1 MEFVGDI
8 KKLNSDP
15 LAKLVYDKLSQIIDD
30 NNAVL
35 HYKFPFYKGD
45 IREDTI
51 EAKLL
56 LLSPAYGIYFFDL
69 DARYGFDDVV
79 KNRVD
84 SLYNEISSL
93 MKKYVELRSG
103 RDKLKYD
110 VYSIIIGNQKWSGE
124 NEDYILATV
133 DDIPN
138 IVSNLKLEKPI
149 EENLFLLISSC
160 ISGTTTLIQKKK
172 RPVSRPDTKAA
183 VLNDIQN
190 HIASFDIDQM
200 RVAEVDIDA
209 PQRIRGLAGS
219 GKTIILAYKAALFH
233 ARYPQSKIL
242 YTFYTKSLADTVKN
256 LIERAYRHY
265 AINKVPN
272 WDVITV
278 CHGWGSSSSEG
289 VYYNA
294 CKSNNYAPMSF
305 IQARQFSGSK
315 DAFAYI
321 CKDLAQKELQPEYD
335 LILIDEGQDFP
346 IEFYQLC
353 YKLCKTKRICW
364 AYDEFQ
370 NIFDVTIQDERVTF
384 GNDENGKPLV
394 DFGEGTIL
402 QDIPLKKCYRTPRLS
417 LISAFALGL
426 GIYNGKVLQRL
437 ESNQQWEALGFKVL
451 KGSSNTGDDMVIE
464 RPLENTPSYSN
475 ERFTKD
481 SIKIGKF
488 KNLDDECVA
497 IAKHISQY
505 ISVEGLIPTDI
516 CVICLD
522 SKYMAEYFSKIEKQ
536 LHKNGICTFNHLN
549 APYSNTRF
557 FIENRVTLSTVNKAK
572 GNECGAVFI
581 CGADAVFR
589 YPNDVILRDRLF
601 TSMTRT
607 KGWLYLSGVGDSI
620 DIFNKEYEELV
631 KNEFKLVFKQ
641 PDKEETKNI
650 ENVSRGRDN
659 AESIFANQIKKMRDL
674 GMSDDELQKMWTEL
688 LKMKK

>member
-172 RPVSRPDTKAA
+172 RPISRPDTKAA

>member
-1 MEFVGDI
+1 MEFVGNI
-8 KKLNSDP
+8 NELNKEP
-15 LAKLVYDKLSQIIDD
+15 LAKLVYEKLTQIIDD
-30 NNAVL
+30 DKAVL

-56 LLSPAYGIYFFDL
+56 LLSPVYGIYFFDL
-69 DARYGFDDVV
+69 DAREGLDEVV
-79 KNRVD
+79 QNRVD

-93 MKKYVELRSG
+93 MKKYAELRSG
-103 RDKLKYD
+103 RDRLKYE
-110 VYSIIIGNQKWSGE
+110 VYSIIVGNQKWSGE
-124 NEDYILATV
+124 SEDYVLATV
-133 DDIPN
+133 DDIPS
-138 IVSNLKLEKPI
+138 IVTYFKPERPI
-149 EENLFLLISSC
+149 NENLFLLISSC

-172 RPVSRPDTKAA
+172 RPISRPDTKAA

-233 ARYPQSKIL
+233 ARYPKSKIL
-242 YTFYTKSLADTVKN
+242 YTFYTKSLADTVKK

-265 AINKVPN
+265 AINKMPN

-278 CHGWGSSSSEG
+278 CHGWGSSTSEG

-294 CKSNNYAPMSF
+294 CMRNNYTPMSF
-305 IQARQFSGSK
+305 IQARQLSGSK

-321 CKDLAQKELQPEYD
+321 CEDLTHKSLKPEYD

-370 NIFDVTIQDERVTF
+370 NIFDVVIQDERITF
-384 GNDENGKPLV
+384 GNDETGKPLV
-394 DFGEGTIL
+394 DFGDGNIL
-402 QDIPLKKCYRTPRLS
+402 QDIPLKRCYRTPRLS

-426 GIYNGKVLQRL
+426 GIYNEKILQRL
-437 ESNQQWEALGFKVL
+437 ETNQQWEALGFKVL
-451 KGSSNTGDDMVIE
+451 KGDSKTGDDMVIE

-475 ERFTKD
+475 EKFTKE

-497 IAKHISQY
+497 IAKHISQC
-505 ISVEGLIPTDI
+505 ISVEGLITTDI

-522 SKYMAEYFSKIEKQ
+522 SKYIAEYFSKIETQ
-536 LHKNGICTFNHLN
+536 LHKNGIQTFNHLN
-549 APYSNTRF
+549 APYSNTSF
-557 FIENRVTLSTVNKAK
+557 FKDGYVTLSTVNKAK
-572 GNECGAVFI
+572 GNECGVVFI
-581 CGADAVFR
+581 CGADAIFQF
-589 YPNDVILRDRLF
+589 PNDVIRRDKLF

-607 KGWLYLSGVGDSI
+607 KGWLYLSGVGDSME
-620 DIFNKEYEELV
+620 IFNKEYNELV
-631 KNEFKLVFKQ
+631 KNNFNLVFKQ
-641 PDKEETKNI
+641 PDKVETKNI

-659 AESIFANQIKKMRDL
+659 AENIVANQIKKMREL

-688 LKMKK
+688 LKIKK

>member
-1 MEFVGDI
+1 MEFIGNINELKKEPLANLVYE
-8 KKLNSDP
+8 KLNQVIRDE
-15 LAKLVYDKLSQIIDD
+15 K
-30 NNAVL
+30 AVL

-56 LLSPAYGIYFFDL
+56 LLSPIYGIYFFDL
-69 DARYGFDDVV
+69 DGHDGLNETVQ
-79 KNRVD
+79 NRVD

-103 RDKLKYD
+103 RDRLKYE
-110 VYSIIIGNQKWSGE
+110 VYSVIIGNQKWSSE
-124 NEDYILATV
+124 AEDYIQATV

-138 IVSNLKLEKPI
+138 IVEFYKPEKPI
-149 EENLFLLISSC
+149 ENNVFLLISSC

-172 RPVSRPDTKAA
+172 RAASKPDTKAA
-183 VLNDIQN
+183 ILNDIQN

-242 YTFYTKSLADTVKN
+242 YTFYTKSLADTVKQ

-265 AINKVPN
+265 AVNKMPN

-278 CHGWGSSSSEG
+278 CHGWGSSNSEG

-294 CKSNNYAPMSF
+294 CIRNNYAPMSF
-305 IQARQFSGSK
+305 VQAKQLSGSK

-321 CKDLAQKELQPEYD
+321 CDDLAHKDLQPEYD
-335 LILIDEGQDFP
+335 MILIDEGQDFP

-353 YKLCKTKRICW
+353 YKLCRTKRICW

-370 NIFDVTIQDERVTF
+370 NIFDVTIQDERKTF
-384 GNDENGKPLV
+384 GNDEKGKPLV
-394 DFGEGTIL
+394 DFGEGNIL

-426 GIYNGKVLQRL
+426 GIYNEKVLQRL
-437 ESNQQWEALGFKVL
+437 ETNQQWEALGFKVV
-451 KGSSNTGDDMVIE
+451 KGNSNTGDEMVIE

-475 ERFTKD
+475 EKFTKE
-481 SIKIGKF
+481 SINIGKF
-488 KNLDDECVA
+488 INLDDECVA
-497 IAKHISQY
+497 IAKNISQC

-522 SKYMAEYFSKIEKQ
+522 SKYIADYFSKIEN
-536 LHKNGICTFNHLN
+536 LLLKNGIHTFNHLN
-549 APYSNTRF
+549 APYSNTSF
-557 FIENRVTLSTVNKAK
+557 FKDGYVTLSTVNKAK
-572 GNECGAVFI
+572 GNECGVVFI

-589 YPNDVILRDRLF
+589 FPNDVILRDKLF

-607 KGWLYLSGVGDSI
+607 KGWLFLSGMGDSMNVF
-620 DIFNKEYEELV
+620 DKEYNELV
-631 KNEFKLVFKQ
+631 HNNFNLVFKQ
-641 PDKEETKNI
+641 PDKEVTKNI
-650 ENVSRGRDN
+650 ENVSRIKDN
-659 AESIFANQIKKMRDL
+659 AENIFAIQIKKMRDL
-674 GMSDDELQKMWTEL
+674 GMSDDELQMMWNEL

>member
-1 MEFVGDI
+1 MEFVGNI
-8 KKLNSDP
+8 NELNKEP
-15 LAKLVYDKLSQIIDD
+15 LAKLVYEKLTQIIDD
-30 NNAVL
+30 DKAVL

-56 LLSPAYGIYFFDL
+56 LLSPLYGIYFFDL
-69 DARYGFDDVV
+69 DAREGLNATVQD
-79 KNRVD
+79 RVD

-93 MKKYVELRSG
+93 MKKYAELRSG
-103 RDKLKYD
+103 RDRLKYE
-110 VYSIIIGNQKWSGE
+110 VYSIILGNQKWTGSNG
-124 NEDYILATV
+124 DYILATI
-133 DDIPN
+133 DDIPD
-138 IVSNLKLEKPI
+138 IVTHYKPQQKI
-149 EENLFLLISSC
+149 EDDAFALISSC
-160 ISGTTTLIQKKK
+160 ISGTTTLIQKKN
-172 RPVSRPDTKAA
+172 RPVAKPDTKAA
-183 VLNDIQN
+183 ILNDIQN

-233 ARYPQSKIL
+233 ARYPKSKIL
-242 YTFYTKSLADTVKN
+242 YTFYTKSLADTVKK

-265 AINKVPN
+265 AINKTPN

-278 CHGWGSSSSEG
+278 CHGWGSSTSEG

-294 CKSNNYAPMSF
+294 CVRNNYTPMSF
-305 IQARQFSGSK
+305 IQARQLSGSK

-321 CKDLAQKELQPEYD
+321 CEDLTHKSLKPEYD

-370 NIFDVTIQDERVTF
+370 NIFDVAIQDERITF

-394 DFGEGTIL
+394 DFADGNIL
-402 QDIPLKKCYRTPRLS
+402 QDIPLKRCYRTPRLS

-426 GIYNGKVLQRL
+426 GIYNEKVLQRL
-437 ESNQQWEALGFKVL
+437 ETNQQWEALGFKVL
-451 KGSSNTGDDMVIE
+451 QGDSKTGDDMVIE

-475 ERFTKD
+475 EKFTKE

-488 KNLDDECVA
+488 KNLDDECVT
-497 IAKHISQY
+497 IAKHIGQC

-522 SKYMAEYFSKIEKQ
+522 AKYIAEYFSKIERQ
-536 LHKNGICTFNHLN
+536 LHKNGIQTFNHLN
-549 APYSNTRF
+549 APYSNTYF
-557 FIENRVTLSTVNKAK
+557 FKDGYVTLSTVNKAK
-572 GNECGAVFI
+572 GNECGVVFI
-581 CGADAVFR
+581 CGADAIFR
-589 YPNDVILRDRLF
+589 FPNDVILRDKLF

-607 KGWLYLSGVGDSI
+607 KGWLYLSGVGDSME
-620 DIFNKEYEELV
+620 IFNKEYNELI
-631 KNEFKLVFKQ
+631 KNNFNLVFKQ

-659 AESIFANQIKKMRDL
+659 AESIVASQIKKMREL

-688 LKMKK
+688 LKIKK